1 MVDLNAF
8 RDELRR
14 QGLNAFL
21 VPMDDAHMGEY
32 SPGSER
38 RITALSGF
46 LGSAGFAVV
55 TLDKALIWTDSRY
68 TIAIRLEVDEAV
80 WTIGEIETGGPLASV
95 SGFLKAGEALGYD
108 PRMHTI
114 GGVEFWSQAVAKVK
128 ASLKPVSSNPVD
140 VVWRD
145 QPAPPATPVVPHG
158 LEYSGLASVDKRR
171 TLAASLSKEGLSA
184 QVINQSDSVAWL
196 LNARAD
202 DIAGLPVP
210 RSFATLHADGSVDW
224 FIQPE
229 RITDAMHQAL
239 DNRVAIFPPEEMS
252 ARLGQ
257 LSGRVGLDRTSCN
270 AAIGETLRAAGAE
283 VVANPDPVVLP
294 RAIKNETEQQGARDA
309 QRRDARAMIR
319 FSRWLAEHPA
329 IEQESELSVAAALLG
344 FREQNPDPVPMHGI
358 SFNTI
363 SAFAGHAAIAHYA
376 VSEETSLPLA
386 KGQMLLVDSGGQY
399 HNGTTDITRVWA
411 IGGQATDRQR
421 RDYSLTLKGH
431 LALARQAFP
440 TGTMGHHL
448 DALTRQFM
456 WAEGIDFQHGTGH
469 GIGSYLSVHE
479 GPQTISKRPS
489 KAALHAGMLLSNEP
503 GIYREGESGVRIENV
518 ELVVTRA
525 DGFLAFETL
534 TLVPYD
540 RNLIDLSLLT
550 PEEIAQIDAYH
561 ARVLAE
567 VGPDLDGADLD
578 HLRQTTEPLA

>member
-1 MVDLNAF
+1 MRSTPNSRLKSRAAF
-8 RDELRR
+8 
-14 QGLNAFL
+14 
-21 VPMDDAHMGEY
+21 
-32 SPGSER
+32 SP
-38 RITALSGF
+38 
-46 LGSAGFAVV
+46 V
-55 TLDKALIWTDSRY
+55 Y
-68 TIAIRLEVDEAV
+68 
-80 WTIGEIETGGPLASV
+80 
-95 SGFLKAGEALGYD
+95 
-108 PRMHTI
+108 
-114 GGVEFWSQAVAKVK
+114 
-128 ASLKPVSSNPVD
+128 
-140 VVWRD
+140 
-145 QPAPPATPVVPHG
+145 
-158 LEYSGLASVDKRR
+158 
-171 TLAASLSKEGLSA
+171 
-184 QVINQSDSVAWL
+184 
-196 LNARAD
+196 
-202 DIAGLPVP
+202 IAGLPVP

-257 LSGRVGLDRTSCN
+257 LSGRVGLDRTTCN
-270 AAIGETLRAAGAE
+270 AAIAETLRDAGVE
-283 VVANPDPVVLP
+283 VVANTDPVVLP

-344 FREQNPDPVPMHGI
+344 FREQNPDPVPMNGI

-421 RDYSLTLKGH
+421 RDYCLTLKGH

-479 GPQTISKRPS
+479 GPQGISKKPG
-489 KAALHAGMLLSNEP
+489 KAALQAGMLLSNEP

-561 ARVLAE
+561 ARILAE
-567 VGPDLDGADLD
+567 VGPDLDGADLE